1 MKNITGDKMNSN
13 LPHITIGQT
22 ESDPFLPSE
31 RSKTKEH
38 TDRLRSEFSENIE
51 NENLQKLTKNEE

>member
-1 MKNITGDKMNSN
+1 MNSN

>member
-1 MKNITGDKMNSN
+1 MNGRI
-13 LPHITIGQT
+13 PHITVGQT
-22 ESDPFLPSE
+22 ESDPFLPTE

-38 TDRLRSEFSENIE
+38 TDRLRSDFSENNK